1 MPKILKLFVISVVMS
16 PLFTSAAVADYPA
29 VPIVQGPTSTNQLLA
44 KTTEILVNSNLDSVQ
59 TVEVILNGKSV
70 TAEVISG
77 GKIRAAGL
85 IGPKDEIKVMI
96 QTNTG
101 IKSEVKV
108 IRFKDPFLLA
118 NVNFAV
124 NSSALTNK
132 SRALLNEVA
141 RIVKTK
147 GFMNI
152 SLIGYTDSDGSLA
165 LNQALSIARAKNVA
179 IYLKSKGLTAKFS
192 EDAKADK
199 NPITDNSTEQG
210 KALNRRVEII
220 VN

>member
-1 MPKILKLFVISVVMS
+1 MQKILTLFIISIVAS
-16 PLFTSAAVADYPA
+16 PLFTPAAVADYPA

-70 TAEVISG
+70 KAEVISG

-96 QTNTG
+96 QTSTG
-101 IKSEVKV
+101 IKSEVEV

-199 NPITDNSTEQG
+199 NPIADNSTKQG
-210 KALNRRVEII
+210 KALNRRVEIT
-220 VN
+220 VM